1 MNRLFYFLS
10 GFFILSLLFLSR
22 FSATAQNTDSAR
34 TAQKHYNDSLATAR
48 QQQQTAQK
56 AYNDS
61 VAAAR
66 KYILDSTRIAQKKYN
81 DSVRAERDRV
91 ADSMA
96 AIRSYLRSK
105 QYNDSLE
112 LARKHR
118 LDSIRLVQQRFND
131 SVRTERQRVADSVTA
146 VRQKYNDSL
155 KAVLAEQQ
163 AGRQRSLD
171 SMKIIRQRT
180 SDSLAAIRE
189 YRQSDQFKDS
199 VAAVRKHALDSM
211 KTVRKAYNDSMRT
224 ARKAILDST
233 VAVRKAYNDSLRSVL
248 DSTRAVR
255 QQYLDSMKVVRL
267 ARADSLAKVKEA
279 REAARKEKTKE
290 TEKKKGLALELKIKK
305 KQDAYTNEKMRK
317 KKWGIP
323 RQIIQNTFTR
333 YNYYYNANRKM
344 EEAEA
349 NMLRTATDNYDSLIA
364 IFPFDPD
371 RDSAK
376 LKTDMD
382 TIVRKASV
390 GIQIHDPRSK
400 WQDNL
405 YLLAGQ
411 AFYYKGDY
419 KNAAASFKYIVAQA
433 EADKK
438 EAAKKDKNK
447 TDKKNLSTLAE
458 EDKEGISGI
467 IAHKSS
473 KNEAMLWLSRTLT
486 QDNKE
491 GQAQAL
497 LDLLAHDPN
506 FPERLKGQMALEQAF
521 IDINRND
528 LSKATQSLSVVAED
542 KNMPDWVRQRTAFLN
557 GQLLQKEGKY
567 TDAEKYFNIA
577 IDLHP
582 ALDMDFYARKNIVFN
597 NLANNG
603 DSTNV
608 SDMLAV
614 MAADDKYRPYY
625 DQVYYAMG
633 KADLKDN
640 RSDRALENFRK
651 SISFNQ
657 NNKKQK
663 GLSYA
668 ALGDEYYKRNEYT
681 SSKRAYDS
689 AAMLLTAADEPVYSD
704 AKQKSLSLDR
714 IALPAREVQKQ
725 DSLLY
730 LSTLSEKEQRNNARK
745 YIRELERMMSDSAYL
760 KQNTNTGFDNNM
772 NGGSSGQWYFANAT
786 LMQQGANE
794 FKMKWGSRTL
804 KDNWNRTSGGASFGD
819 EESDGMTDEERM
831 LSVLPDEDS
840 LVAAIPHTPEQIL
853 QANNKLKE
861 AYYQLGKAY
870 YSFVQDYA
878 KANEAYD
885 SLERRYP
892 DNEHSAE
899 VLYHRYL
906 MAMKLNKNTEAQ
918 QYNATLQNKYK
929 DSEWAIL
936 LKDALNAATDTSNPL
951 LTNTGGPVET
961 ISNHYDKTY
970 SLLMQRQFAEV
981 IARTEGVEKLYPAQ
995 AAQYQKKYN
1004 LVKAV
1009 AIAGQG
1015 NYPKADTMLSQF
1027 LAINPND
1034 SLTAWANSVLN
1045 YIRSN
1050 TPPVPPA
1057 KPANTDTLNNTT
1069 SGNSDTA
1076 TKAYNYHPSEKHYM
1090 IIYSPMMDGRFM
1102 GLKSGLV
1109 DYNTLKHSEDNITVS
1124 SSALQPGK
1132 GIIVCQEFKNAALAK
1147 KYMNEVKGFRNLFRE
1162 YGEQVEDYE
1171 ISIISAD
1178 NLSLLLAKKDYPAY
1192 RLFYQQKYK

>member
-1 MNRLFYFLS
+1 LNRRFYFLS
-10 GFFILSLLFLSR
+10 GFFILFFLFLNK
-22 FSATAQNTDSAR
+22 FSATAQNSDSAR
-34 TAQKHYNDSLATAR
+34 AAQKHYNDSLATAR
-48 QQQQTAQK
+48 QKAQEAQK

-61 VAAAR
+61 AAAAR
-66 KYILDSTRIAQKKYN
+66 KYILDSTRIAQKKYS
-81 DSVRAERDRV
+81 DSVRAERDRI
-91 ADSMA
+91 ADSLA

-112 LARKHR
+112 LARKRR
-118 LDSIRLVQQRFND
+118 LDSVRLVQQKYND
-131 SVRTERQRVADSVTA
+131 SVKAERQRVSDSVAA

-155 KAVLAEQQ
+155 KAVIAAEQ
-163 AGRQRSLD
+163 AERQRVLD
-171 SMKIIRQRT
+171 STRAVRQRIA
-180 SDSLAAIRE
+180 DSMAAIRE
-189 YRQSDQFKDS
+189 YRQSDHFKDS
-199 VAAVRKHALDSM
+199 VAAVRKQALDSM
-211 KTVRKAYNDSMRT
+211 KAVRKAYNDSMRT

-233 VAVRKAYNDSLRSVL
+233 VAVRKAYNDSLRMVL

-279 REAARKEKTKE
+279 REAARKEKAKE
-290 TEKKKGLALELKIKK
+290 AEKKKGLALELKIKK

-364 IFPFDPD
+364 IFPFNPD

-382 TIVRKASV
+382 TIVHKASV

-438 EAAKKDKNK
+438 EAARKNK
-447 TDKKNLSTLAE
+447 NKADKQVLSSLAE
-458 EDKEGISGI
+458 DDKEGLSGL

-486 QDNKE
+486 QQGQE

-497 LDLLAHDPN
+497 LDLLANDPN
-506 FPERLKGQMALEQAF
+506 FPDRLKGRFALEQAF
-521 IDINRND
+521 VDMSRND
-528 LSKATQSLSVVAED
+528 FSKATQSLAVVAED
-542 KNMPDWVRQRTAFLN
+542 KAMPDWIRQRTAFLN
-557 GQLLQKEGKY
+557 GQLLQGEGKY
-567 TDAEKYFNIA
+567 ADAEKYFNIA

-597 NLANNG
+597 SLAGNS
-603 DSTNV
+603 DSTDV
-608 SDMLAV
+608 RSMLAT

-633 KADLKDN
+633 KADLKSN
-640 RSDRALENFRK
+640 QSDKALESFRK
-651 SISFNQ
+651 SVSYSQ
-657 NNKKQK
+657 NNRKQK

-668 ALGDEYYKRNEYT
+668 SLGDEYYKRNEYT

-689 AAMLLTAADEPVYSD
+689 AAMFLTVADEPAYSD

-725 DSLLY
+725 DSLLR
-730 LSTLSEKEQRNNARK
+730 LSALSEKEQRSNARR
-745 YIRELERMMSDSAYL
+745 YIRELERMMSDSAYMA
-760 KQNTNTGFDNNM
+760 QNTPLTFDNGNSG
-772 NGGSSGQWYFANAT
+772 GGSGGQWYFANAT
-786 LMQQGANE
+786 LIQQGSNE
-794 FKMKWGSRTL
+794 FKMKWGNRTL
-804 KDNWNRTSGGASFGD
+804 KDNWNRSAGGGSFD
-819 EESDGMTDEERM
+819 EDAESEVSEEERIRSM
-831 LSVLPDEDS
+831 LPDEDS
-840 LVAAIPHTPEQIL
+840 LIAAIPHTPEQVQ

-878 KANEAYD
+878 KAAETYD

-899 VLYHRYL
+899 VLYHKYL
-906 MAMKLNKNTEAQ
+906 MAMKLNKSGEAQ
-918 QYNATLQNKYK
+918 QYNTILQTRYP
-929 DSEWAIL
+929 DSEWALL
-936 LKDALNAATDTSNPL
+936 LKDALKPGAMETGNPL
-951 LTNTGGPVET
+951 LTNAGGPVET

-970 SLLMQRQFAEV
+970 GLLMQKQFADV
-981 IARTEGVEKLYPAQ
+981 IARAEDLEKLYPSQ

-1004 LVKAV
+1004 LMKAV

-1027 LAINPND
+1027 LAVNPND
-1034 SLTAWANSVLN
+1034 SLTSWANAVLN

-1050 TPPVPPA
+1050 KPPLNTGEPA
-1057 KPANTDTLNNTT
+1057 PADTT
-1069 SGNSDTA
+1069 GGQPEADTVL
-1076 TKAYNYHPSEKHYM
+1076 KAYNYQPGMKHSL
-1090 IIYSPMMDGRFM
+1090 IIYSPLMDGRLM
-1102 GLKSGLV
+1102 GVKSGLSDYNMMKHSEEGISVSVASLKSGNGL
-1109 DYNTLKHSEDNITVS
+1109 
-1124 SSALQPGK
+1124 
-1132 GIIVCQEFKNAALAK
+1132 IVCREFASEASAK
-1147 KYMNEVKGFRNLFRE
+1147 KYMNEIKGLKDLFRE
-1162 YGEQVEDYE
+1162 YGKNSTEYE
-1171 ISIISAD
+1171 LSIISAD
-1178 NLSLLLAKKDYPAY
+1178 NLSRLLSQKDYSNY
-1192 RLFYQQKYK
+1192 RQFYKQNYK